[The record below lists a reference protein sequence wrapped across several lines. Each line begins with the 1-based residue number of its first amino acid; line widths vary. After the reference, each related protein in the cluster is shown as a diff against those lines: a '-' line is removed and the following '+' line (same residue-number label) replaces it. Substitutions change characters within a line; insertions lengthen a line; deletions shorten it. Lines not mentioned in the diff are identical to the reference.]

1 MRLGG
6 AILAGGEGRRMGGT
20 DKPSLI
26 LGDRRLIDHVAAR
39 LRPQVEILAISANG
53 DTSRFADLGLDVR
66 ADDPDRRAGPLAG
79 LATMLDHFAAGHPGI
94 SHLLTAPADAPF
106 LPDDLAERLADA
118 LDGPERIAI
127 AASDGRDHP
136 VAGLWP
142 IAIRGRLEHH
152 LANAERLSIMAFLD
166 QLDWQSVPFPVVNGV
181 DPFLNVNTQ
190 EDLRTAR
197 RLLAELPKS

>member
-118 LDGPERIAI
+118 LSSLVGAMLSPETGIYPLILVMLLTMLAAV
-127 AASDGRDHP
+127 AASAYVRHVDRL
-136 VAGLWP
+136 VARQ
-142 IAIRGRLEHH
+142 A
-152 LANAERLSIMAFLD
+152 AS
-166 QLDWQSVPFPVVNGV
+166 QLDR
-181 DPFLNVNTQ
+181 
-190 EDLRTAR
+190 EDSAQ
-197 RLLAELPKS
+197 